1 MLVTLGR
8 NSLEPPSSLADDG
21 SVHFPVEIEVSKTA
35 LLLIKEKNNRYSM
48 IRVCISKVIE
58 TLQVCKYIGKIL
70 KLRGCVDSNF
80 YLILEL
86 IAIEDFYNLK
96 LHMRMHSKMLTKSI
110 TRIRKENN
118 DCSRLY
124 VFKDPKQKQNS
135 TALSNKENITIIG
148 C

>member
-1 MLVTLGR
+1 M
-8 NSLEPPSSLADDG
+8 
-21 SVHFPVEIEVSKTA
+21 
-35 LLLIKEKNNRYSM
+35 
-48 IRVCISKVIE
+48 
-58 TLQVCKYIGKIL
+58 

-124 VFKDPKQKQNS
+124 VFKDPKQK
-135 TALSNKENITIIG
+135 
-148 C
+148 